1 MRLLFV
7 VVSSAVSAIAQSV
20 LYVDA
25 TGVGG
30 AFPTLQAAVAAAT
43 DGDVI
48 RVRPTGVYDFTTTI
62 TKGLA
67 IVADSTVVS
76 FEGPLQ
82 ISGVP
87 ASQRCIVRGLRPA
100 NSIGQQFL
108 PAKIRVV
115 GCAGPVSIEEVV
127 LDHITFPACAGGF
140 GCPALEI
147 VGCAQVT
154 VDRCT
159 AYGAPALRT
168 SSSHVAVSGSTL
180 QGQPAVS
187 FWGQSSSVG
196 LDVVGGAL
204 WLSGTVVRGGNGDPV
219 GGLPGRTAASIDGIV
234 RVAGG
239 ALTGGYSTTYEPAAV
254 VAANQVL
261 TLDSSV
267 ALSGA
272 VVGNQAIV
280 DAGRVE
286 FVPAAPGQPFT
297 AGLVGP
303 AGSIGAL
310 AWGLPAPPLPTFF
323 GEMWFD
329 PGAYVVIA
337 IGVLP
342 LAAVSVP
349 LPAFTVPGELF
360 TLQGL
365 VIDQGQWRFSN
376 PVRWSAR

>member
-1 MRLLFV
+1 MRLLLV

-48 RVRPTGVYDFTTTI
+48 RVRPTGVYDFSATI
-62 TKGLA
+62 TKGIA

-87 ASQRCIVRGLRPA
+87 ASQRCVVRGLRPA

-108 PAKIRVV
+108 PARIRVV

-140 GCPALEI
+140 GCPAIEI

-154 VDRCT
+154 IDRCT

-204 WLSGTVVRGGNGDPV
+204 WLSGTFVRGGNGDPV
-219 GGLPGRTAASIDGIV
+219 GGLPARAAASIDGMV

-239 ALTGGYSTTYEPAAV
+239 ALTGGFLVGYAPAAV
-254 VAANQVL
+254 VATNQVL

-267 ALSGA
+267 VLSGA
-272 VVGNQAIV
+272 IVGNQAIV
-280 DAGRVE
+280 EAGRVE

-297 AGLVGP
+297 AALVG
-303 AGSIGAL
+303 AGGSLGAL
-310 AWGLPAPPLPTFF
+310 AWGLSASPQPTLF
-323 GEMWFD
+323 GELWFD
-329 PGAYVVIA
+329 PDAYVVLA
-337 IGVLP
+337 IGALP
-342 LAAVSVP
+342 LAATSVP
-349 LPAFTVPGELF
+349 LPPFTATGEVF

-365 VIDQGQWRFSN
+365 WIDQGRWRFSN